1 MMWKFTPTLFLL
13 VLTMIFSG
21 CARLI
26 DATTS
31 EPIYVHPGKRTT
43 GARIDDRNIET
54 IALVNMLKA
63 HPGLADARLIVN
75 SHNGVVLLTGQV
87 ATHELRQ
94 IASDTVNKIST
105 VRQLHNELQVGPY
118 VPVSTRTYDTWLT
131 TKIKSKLIAND
142 EIDQG
147 RIRVITEDKTVFLMG
162 MVSRREAEVVTDIAR
177 TTSGVKKV
185 VRVFEYIN

>member
-1 MMWKFTPTLFLL
+1 MLKLSPTLVLL
-13 VLTMIFSG
+13 ALVTLFSG

-31 EPIYVHPGKRTT
+31 EPIYVHPGKRTV
-43 GARIDDRNIET
+43 GAQIDDRNIET

-87 ATHELRQ
+87 GSQELRQ

-118 VPVSTRTYDTWLT
+118 APVSTRTYDTWLT
-131 TKIKSKLIAND
+131 TKIKSKLIANEEVD
-142 EIDQG
+142 NS
-147 RIRVITEDKTVFLMG
+147 RIRVITEMKTVFLMG
-162 MVSRREAEVVTDIAR
+162 MVSRREAEIVTDIAR
-177 TTSGVKKV
+177 TTAGVKKV